1 MKYCAPVLITLACLT
16 QAVVVPAQD
25 FLQGQAARVVLGQP
39 TFTSQDPGASDRLLG
54 GAGGVAFANGM
65 LFVADANKIAA
76 IPQNH
81 RVLIYKDIK
90 RAFPAATDEISL
102 DETNRC
108 PVCTG
113 RPNLSYGAADVVLG
127 QATFATTDLGRTRSA
142 LRLPTQ
148 VASNGQIL
156 VVADTENNRVLIWR
170 TIPSSNNAPADVV
183 LGAPDFTS
191 IRAGVLDNKSFRGP
205 QGVWIQGNRLFV
217 ADTQNHRVM
226 VWNNIPT
233 ANDTPADYVLG
244 QKDFLTTSE
253 RDILQSPVAPVA
265 NRLRNPVSVT
275 SDGKRLFVADL
286 GYNRVLIWN
295 SIPTATETPADVVLG
310 QPDMTSELS
319 NNSSALCDSNGTDAD
334 GKATYPVRCGRTMDF
349 PRFALSDGKRLFVAD
364 GGNDRILVW
373 NTIPT
378 ENAKMPDLVI
388 GQPDFEKNIVTD
400 TQDFF
405 TPNLLRGAPNTTR
418 TPTSLAWDGENLYV
432 ATPYDRRVM
441 VFTAARPDVKQD
453 GVRNAFSRNVYA
465 IGVMEFGGTITAD
478 NELTVQI
485 GGENG
490 PKYVYKVVTG
500 DTIATI
506 VTKVAALINDGQG
519 DPLVIAQ
526 AVPVVNAIILTA
538 RQPGETGN
546 AITVTPTLSENATLT
561 ATGGTPTGGGDATRV
576 APGGLIVIQ
585 GQNLSDG
592 SAQAPEGAQFL
603 PRELAGVQVY
613 IDGIRVPLLT
623 VSPTEIQAQVPW
635 SVFDAN
641 SSSLYVRTKRNDGT
655 ITTTTAVNLPVA
667 LQNPGILAESGED
680 PRPGLIYHSSSAAT
694 GTVLID
700 GSPVKG
706 DVVTVT
712 IEDRAYTYTTVDGD
726 TVSSIR
732 DNLIGQ
738 INGNADEKVYAEPVP
753 QFSRIRLRAK
763 VEGPEGN
770 RIVIA
775 ASNSESSGTI
785 MNVSR
790 GTLCCSNV
798 AGARVTAENPAEP
811 GEQIILYATGLGIV
825 SPDVARENA
834 VTGVAYDN
842 TELNTPVEFVSS
854 LAGGR
859 TANVIK
865 AALKPGLV
873 GVYEVILELNSDMP
887 TNPRT
892 QVTISQY
899 LYTSNIVTFPV
910 VRQN

>member
-1 MKYCAPVLITLACLT
+1 MKYCAPVLITLAFLT
-16 QAVVVPAQD
+16 QAVVPAQQ

-39 TFTSQDPGASDRLLG
+39 TFTSQDPGASERLLG
-54 GAGGVAFANGM
+54 GAGGVAYANGM
-65 LFVADANKIAA
+65 LFVADANRIAA

-81 RVLIYKDIK
+81 RILIYKDIK
-90 RAFPAATDEISL
+90 RAFPASTDEIAL

-108 PVCTG
+108 PLCTG
-113 RPNLSYGAADVVLG
+113 RNNLPYGAADVVLG
-127 QATFATTDLGRTRSA
+127 QPDFSKTDIGRSRSA
-142 LRLPTQ
+142 LRLPTH
-148 VASNGQIL
+148 VASNGQVL

-183 LGAPDFTS
+183 LGAPDFTT

-205 QGVWIQGNRLFV
+205 QGVWVQGNRLFV
-217 ADTQNHRVM
+217 ADTLNHRVM

-244 QKDFLTTSE
+244 QKDFVTTSE
-253 RDILQSPVAPVA
+253 REIQQTPVPAAA
-265 NRLRNPVSVT
+265 NRLKNPVSVT
-275 SDGKRLFVADL
+275 SDGTRLFIADL

-295 SIPTATETPADVVLG
+295 SIPTQTETPANVVLG
-310 QPDMTSELS
+310 QPDMTSDLS
-319 NNSSALCDSNGTDAD
+319 NNRTALCDSNGTDAD

-349 PRFALSDGKRLFVAD
+349 PRFALSDGTRLFVAD
-364 GGNDRILVW
+364 GGNDRVLVW
-373 NTIPT
+373 NSIPT
-378 ENAKMPDLVI
+378 TNAQMPDLVI
-388 GQPDFEKNIVTD
+388 GQPDFEKNIVSD
-400 TQDFF
+400 TEDFF

-418 TPTSLAWDGENLYV
+418 TPTALAWDGENLYV
-432 ATPYDRRVM
+432 ATPFDRRIM
-441 VFTAARPDVKQD
+441 VFTAARPDVKQN

-465 IGVMEFGGTITAD
+465 IGVMTFGGTITVD
-478 NELTVQI
+478 NELTLKI
-485 GGENG
+485 GGDSGKEY
-490 PKYVYKVVTG
+490 KYKVVTD

-506 VTKVAALINDGQG
+506 VTKVAALINDGDG
-519 DPLVIAQ
+519 DPLVLAQ
-526 AVPVVNAIILTA
+526 AVPSVSAIILTA

-546 AITVTPTLSENATLT
+546 AITVTQTLSENATLT
-561 ATGGTPTGGGDATRV
+561 VAGGTPAGGGDATRV

-585 GQNLSDG
+585 GENLSDG
-592 SAQAPEGAQFL
+592 TATAPDGAKIL

-667 LQNPGILAESGED
+667 LQNPGILAESGDD
-680 PRPGLIYHSSSAAT
+680 PRPGLIYHSSSNAT

-712 IEDRAYTYTTVDGD
+712 IEDRSYTYTTVDGD
-726 TVSSIR
+726 TVDIIR

-738 INGNADEKVYAEPVP
+738 INGNTDEKVFAEPVP
-753 QFSRIRLRAK
+753 QFARIRLKAK
-763 VEGPEGN
+763 LEGPEGN
-770 RIVIA
+770 RIAIA
-775 ASNSESSGTI
+775 ASNSENAGTI
-785 MNVSR
+785 MNVTR
-790 GTLCCSNV
+790 ATLCCANI
-798 AGARVTAENPAEP
+798 AGARVTDDNPAEP

-825 SPDVARENA
+825 SPDAARENA

-873 GVYEVILELNSDMP
+873 GVYEVILELNTDIP
-887 TNPRT
+887 TDPRT

-910 VRQN
+910 VSQN